1 MAEHMNCYKNKVV
14 MFFEVSFREPENG
27 ELWSTEKRIGS
38 SVTMTPMSGNMQLQQ
53 QIPPLPPKS
62 HFSTSSPYQQQS
74 PNFIKQETTVKAQ
87 VSAVLVRM

>member
-1 MAEHMNCYKNKVV
+1 

-38 SVTMTPMSGNMQLQQ
+38 NVTMSPMSGNMQLQQ

-62 HFSTSSPYQQQS
+62 HFNASPYHQQS